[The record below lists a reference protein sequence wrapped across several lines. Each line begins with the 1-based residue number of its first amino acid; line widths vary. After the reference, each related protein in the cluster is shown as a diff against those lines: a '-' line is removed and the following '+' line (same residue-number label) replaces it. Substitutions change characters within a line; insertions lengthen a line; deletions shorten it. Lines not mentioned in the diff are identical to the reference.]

1 MVSSFYLG
9 RHCRMNLNT
18 DEENVALRR
27 RLNLP
32 LLVLYGTGVTV
43 GAGIYVLIG
52 AIAGHAKTFAPLA
65 FVFAA
70 IVMGL
75 TVGSYAEL
83 CTRFPVAAGE
93 AAYVKAAFRGRW
105 LSTATGLVMIGAA
118 VIASSTVALGA
129 AGYIAQFTDL
139 PQPLVVAIL
148 IVGLGLVSA
157 WGILESVLLASL
169 FTIVE
174 LGGLAV
180 IIVAAAHADLPIGA
194 ALFTVPPLDFSL
206 WLGIAFASLL
216 AFFAFTGFE
225 DLTNMVEEAHAPERN
240 VPIAMALTLVI
251 TTLLYVVI
259 AAIAVTAVP
268 VERLAASSAPLSLVF
283 REVAGVSPA
292 IISGIAIIATLNTII
307 AQMTMAIRVVYGMAR
322 QGDLPRALGRVS
334 RATATPLLAT
344 TGIVAL
350 ALVFALLAP
359 FERLAEFTS
368 LATLVVFA
376 SVNIALLKIRWD
388 GAAPRRDIVTVP
400 LFVPV
405 LGLVT
410 CLMMIGSAVI

>member
-1 MVSSFYLG
+1 MDK
-9 RHCRMNLNT
+9 NI
-18 DEENVALRR
+18 DQENVALRR

-93 AAYVKAAFRGRW
+93 AAYVKAAFRRRW
-105 LSTATGLVMIGAA
+105 LSTATGLVMIGTA
-118 VIASSTVALGA
+118 VIATSAVALGA

-139 PQPLVVAIL
+139 PQPLVVVVI

-157 WGILESVLLASL
+157 WGVLESVLLASL
-169 FTIVE
+169 FTIIE
-174 LGGLAV
+174 LGGLAA
-180 IIVAAAHADLPIGA
+180 IIAAAAHAGLPIGT
-194 ALFTVPPLDFSL
+194 ALFTVPPLDFGL

-225 DLTNMVEEAHAPERN
+225 DLTNMVEETQAPEQN
-240 VPIAMALTLVI
+240 VPIAMALTLII

-259 AAIAVTAVP
+259 AAIAVTALP
-268 VERLAASSAPLSLVF
+268 IERLAGSSAPLSLVF

-292 IISGIAIIATLNTII
+292 VISGIAIIATLNTII

-322 QGDLPRALGRVS
+322 QGDLPRALGRVN

-350 ALVFALLAP
+350 ALALALLAP

-368 LATLVVFA
+368 LATLIVFA
-376 SVNIALLKIRWD
+376 LVNLALLKIRWD
-388 GAAPRRDIVTVP
+388 GAEPRRDIVTVP
-400 LFVPV
+400 LIVPV
-405 LGLVT
+405 LGVVT
-410 CLMMIGSAVI
+410 CFVMIGSAVI